1 MNIYL
6 QTDIFLKYVAYYIYL
21 TPFLYSSPP
30 TDALV
35 LDKQISL
42 SKYKNLAAT
51 PHLNWLFFYSLLF
64 FCQIM
69 QGDESG
75 HEMS

>member
-1 MNIYL
+1 M
-6 QTDIFLKYVAYYIYL
+6 
-21 TPFLYSSPP
+21 
-30 TDALV
+30 DALV

-42 SKYKNLAAT
+42 SKYKNQAAT

-64 FCQIM
+64 SCQII

-75 HEMS
+75 HEMP